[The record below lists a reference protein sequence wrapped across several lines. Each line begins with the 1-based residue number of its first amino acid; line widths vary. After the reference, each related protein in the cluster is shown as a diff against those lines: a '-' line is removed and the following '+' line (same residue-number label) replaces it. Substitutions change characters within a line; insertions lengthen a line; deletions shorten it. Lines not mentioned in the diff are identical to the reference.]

1 MKIEMLKTNRTEAN
15 KSESSNGDSNNS
27 KSGRWDGNANK
38 KTQSKN
44 FSKKSETKNKIYIL
58 NDSMVKHMKG
68 WDLSAKLDH
77 RHNVYV
83 RNFPGAK
90 LRREGLFY
98 YYYFFSIW
106 VFFHE
111 HSQITGQ
118 QGKEKGHF
126 LTPGYHFHPLHRHFD
141 IGWAS
146 AAGSLPLR
154 IASSRGR
161 TENLCFPSPSR

>member
-15 KSESSNGDSNNS
+15 KSAISNGDSNNN

-90 LRREGLFY
+90 LRREGLFT
-98 YYYFFSIW
+98 
-106 VFFHE
+106 
-111 HSQITGQ
+111 ITI
-118 QGKEKGHF
+118 F
-126 LTPGYHFHPLHRHFD
+126 
-141 IGWAS
+141 
-146 AAGSLPLR
+146 
-154 IASSRGR
+154 
-161 TENLCFPSPSR
+161 FPSGFSFTNIHKSQDSRERRRAIF